1 LASSL
6 VLSKGLEG
14 GFEDGIRD
22 GWSLVLRMASVAAS
36 WMALTMSLLIIDK
49 QTRQQMITRAFL
61 FRNEG
66 SAGITKGLFV
76 YSLGEGF
83 EDGIRDGWSLV
94 LRMASEVAS
103 WMVLSITRAS
113 SSTKVLRAASV
124 LASQNGCWCDIM
136 YGSTDGGLLWLEL
149 VCWVAW

>member
-1 LASSL
+1 
-6 VLSKGLEG
+6 
-14 GFEDGIRD
+14 
-22 GWSLVLRMASVAAS
+22 
-36 WMALTMSLLIIDK
+36 
-49 QTRQQMITRAFL
+49 MITRAFL
-61 FRNEG
+61 FLNEG
-66 SAGITKGLFV
+66 SAGITKWLFM
-76 YSLGEGF
+76 YSLREGYK
-83 EDGIRDGWSLV
+83 DGIRDGWSLV